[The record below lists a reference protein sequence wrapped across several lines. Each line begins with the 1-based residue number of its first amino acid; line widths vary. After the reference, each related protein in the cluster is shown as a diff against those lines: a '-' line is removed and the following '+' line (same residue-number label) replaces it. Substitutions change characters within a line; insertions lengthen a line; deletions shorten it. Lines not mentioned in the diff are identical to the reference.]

1 MALGPRRTPERESPL
16 FSGVMLPKFAPVT
29 KVLTT
34 AGGVITMTAAE
45 ALSGLLKVDCDDAQT
60 LNVPTATALNAAIPG
75 VAVGTQFELHVIN
88 FGDTTLTIGLN
99 TGVTKETIHTVA
111 PVLTI
116 VTLAAKRLHFICT
129 GVNGV
134 QGATSDSWDL
144 VAYGST
150 AAAVA

>member
-34 AGGVITMTAAE
+34 AGGVITLTAAE
-45 ALSGLLKVDCDDAQT
+45 CLSGLLKIDCDDAQT
-60 LNVPTATALNAAIPG
+60 LTTPTATLLNAGIPG
-75 VAVGTQFELHVIN
+75 VAVGTTFSLFVIN
-88 FGDTTLTIGLN
+88 FGDTTLTIGLG

-116 VTLAAKRLHFICT
+116 VTLAAKHLIFICT

-134 QGATSDSWDL
+134 AGATSDSWDL
-144 VAYGST
+144 VALGST